1 MFRVALRFPAYNGVF
16 AQAIGLVN
24 LSLFG
29 GTPFSTIFSVCS
41 CALVF
46 RQQIMLPNDSLMKPR
61 TSKMPPKNPTNPWA
75 PIDSSTINKS
85 MRAMGPGLYTVGG
98 PASEQWAVD
107 FTFSSSSHCRRE
119 RIEQGRWVA
128 KCSSATYH
136 TSTDAKT
143 HAGSSHFDVYHCS
156 VQ

>member
-1 MFRVALRFPAYNGVF
+1 MALKGGVSPVVESVGTLPSCSESLDLPLVPGSGSLGPSTFPTALHQQRTCRTHTHARDMGGIIQTLFFSLSLVYIQTLTFMFRVALRFPAYNGVF

-61 TSKMPPKNPTNPWA
+61 TSKMPPKNPTNP
-75 PIDSSTINKS
+75 
-85 MRAMGPGLYTVGG
+85 
-98 PASEQWAVD
+98 
-107 FTFSSSSHCRRE
+107 
-119 RIEQGRWVA
+119 
-128 KCSSATYH
+128 
-136 TSTDAKT
+136 
-143 HAGSSHFDVYHCS
+143 
-156 VQ
+156 